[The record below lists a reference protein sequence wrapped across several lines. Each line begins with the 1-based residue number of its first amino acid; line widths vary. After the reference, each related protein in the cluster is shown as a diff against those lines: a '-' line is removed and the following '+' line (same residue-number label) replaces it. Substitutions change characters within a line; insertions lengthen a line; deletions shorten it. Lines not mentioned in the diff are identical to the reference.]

1 MGKLANRAGWLV
13 AGIALLGWFGSTRD
27 EPPKPANEPVRL
39 ISPKPDRLVR
49 PTPAPS
55 QPVPRPRPQESS
67 TAVSETLYT
76 TANVKLRADPDGNA
90 PVLDTVPK
98 GTEVRAEGE
107 RNGWRSVTFARNRGW
122 VSSRYLS
129 RVRPAPVPRPP
140 PTVAKPPP
148 TESKR
153 GQPVRAPYTGT
164 CDCPYDR
171 MRNGRRCG
179 GNSAYSRPGG
189 RNPICYF

>member
-1 MGKLANRAGWLV
+1 MGRLARSAGWVV
-13 AGIALLGWFGSTRD
+13 AGMALLGWFGSTRD
-27 EPPKPANEPVRL
+27 EPPKPANEPVNL
-39 ISPKPDRLVR
+39 IAPKPDRSVR
-49 PTPAPS
+49 PPAPS
-55 QPVPRPRPQESS
+55 VPRAQPQESS
-67 TAVSETLYT
+67 VAVSETLYT
-76 TANVKLRADPDGNA
+76 TANVKLRADPDGSA
-90 PVLDTVPK
+90 PVLDTISK

-107 RNGWRSVTFARNRGW
+107 RNGWRSVVFARNRGW

-129 RVRPAPVPRPP
+129 RAKPTPSPRPP
-140 PTVAKPPP
+140 PAAAKPPP
-148 TESKR
+148 KESKR
-153 GQPVRAPYTGT
+153 GQPVRSPYIGT